1 MRRNLMITFLF
12 LLIAGILTLSVERFL
27 KNPQADFL
35 ILEKGKTVS
44 NFSFKTFLGDKKYLH
59 DVEAEEIIIHFWATW
74 CAPCLVELPE
84 LINMAR
90 ENKNKAVIAIS
101 SDRQKS
107 SIDRF
112 LKKSNISLPDNF
124 LIILDK
130 DRKITEGLFSVFRLP
145 ESFVLDSNYILKD
158 HILGA
163 YMGWGT

>member
-1 MRRNLMITFLF
+1 MRRNLIITFLF
-12 LLIAGILTLSVERFL
+12 VLGAGILTLGVERFF

-35 ILEKGKTVS
+35 TLEKGKIVS
-44 NFSFKTFLGDKKYLH
+44 NFSFETLLGDQKYLH

-84 LINMAR
+84 LIDMTRKN
-90 ENKNKAVIAIS
+90 ENKVVIAIS

-112 LKKSNISLPDNF
+112 MNKNDISLPDNF

-130 DRKITEGLFSVFRLP
+130 DREITEGLFSVFRLP

-163 YMGWGT
+163 YMGWNK